1 MTWLSLERDGTRL
14 AAYDYG
20 GRGTEVV
27 LLLHGLA
34 GHAREWDDTAAGLT
48 ASKRVIALD
57 QRGHGRSER
66 QPSDMSR
73 DAFVSDVVAWMDL
86 LTLDKA
92 VLVGQSLGGHT
103 AFLTAA
109 RHPSLVAGLI
119 VAEASP
125 ESDPTSIEVVR
136 NWLGAWPIPF
146 SGRDEAVEY
155 FGGKSLW
162 ADAWVDGLEQR
173 EGGLFPAFEIE
184 RLIDALSEAEERPY
198 WDEWS
203 HVECRTLVV
212 RAERGLDIGIAKRMA
227 SKSNAQLVTVT
238 EAGHDVHLEQPDA
251 WRNALSSFLRSN

>member
-1 MTWLSLERDGTRL
+1 MEGGSHSAGLDRQSYAFRRSAKPHQGRGELPFALLWIQLWNTPEGRGATPIWGWARSAELLVLLAQKRPLACTSRRL

-34 GHAREWDDTAAGLT
+34 GHAREWDDTAAWLT

-73 DAFVSDVVAWMDL
+73 DAFVSDVVAWMDR
-86 LTLDKA
+86 LTLEKA

-136 NWLGAWPIPF
+136 
-146 SGRDEAVEY
+146 
-155 FGGKSLW
+155 
-162 ADAWVDGLEQR
+162 
-173 EGGLFPAFEIE
+173 
-184 RLIDALSEAEERPY
+184 
-198 WDEWS
+198 
-203 HVECRTLVV
+203 
-212 RAERGLDIGIAKRMA
+212 
-227 SKSNAQLVTVT
+227 
-238 EAGHDVHLEQPDA
+238 
-251 WRNALSSFLRSN
+251 